1 MTATAL
7 AEALY
12 NAGFSAN
19 AVDILDSE
27 YMIPARDY
35 VLKDFAGALASLKH
49 QLGVSR
55 YVKNSNDCDKSS
67 GLAAWYFKHL
77 HYLTSGNTQS
87 GVAFGT
93 MQYLATGLGWHMINV
108 ALTDKGL
115 VYFEPQDCSER
126 KLTEA
131 EIFSCKRISI

>member
-1 MTATAL
+1 MNSIDLATK
-7 AEALY
+7 LY
-12 NAGFSAN
+12 DADFSAD

-35 VLKDFAGALASLKH
+35 ILKDFAGALAALKH

-67 GLAAWYFKHL
+67 RLAAWYFSHL
-77 HYLTSGNTQS
+77 HFLTSGNTQS

-93 MQYLATGLGWHMINV
+93 MQYLATGLGWHMINIAV
-108 ALTDKGL
+108 TDKGIL
-115 VYFEPQDCSER
+115 YFEPQDCTER
-126 KLTEA
+126 KLTQT
-131 EIFSCKRISI
+131 EIFSCKRVSI